1 MIENLRIQN
10 ELAVSLQNFGIQES
24 GRTQSGL
31 LMDDLVLVVEDEP
44 ALQELLRESLKLAG
58 FPAIFAGTLRQGFSM
73 ACNLSPRTILVDWNL
88 GEESGLMLVRM
99 LRAIPILRD
108 AAIIMVTSRDSEKDK
123 VLAFE
128 CGVDDYITKPYSPR
142 ELVARVK
149 AMRRRVEINSGNS
162 TINVGFLNI
171 EPHAHRAS
179 FMGRQL
185 PLRPKEFQLL
195 LFLAKSRGRIYS
207 HSQLLDQ
214 VWGGDADTGERTVD
228 AYVQRLRSALELAG
242 AGVMIETVR
251 GLGYCIPKDE
261 YA

>member
-1 MIENLRIQN
+1 MTEDLKLQT
-10 ELAVSLQNFGIQES
+10 ELAVSLKDLVAQES
-24 GRTQSGL
+24 SPTTTSPL
-31 LMDDLVLVVEDEP
+31 VDDLVLIVEDEL
-44 ALQELLRESLKLAG
+44 ALQELLSETVKLAG
-58 FPAIFAGTLRQGFSM
+58 FSSICAGTLHQGLSL
-73 ACNLSPRTILVDWNL
+73 ACNLTPRIILVDWNL

-99 LRAIPILRD
+99 IRAIPVMRD
-108 AAIIMVTSRDSEKDK
+108 AAIIMVTCRDSEKDK

-128 CGVDDYITKPYSPR
+128 CGVDDYVTKPFSAR

-149 AMRRRVEINSGNS
+149 AMRRRVEINSGKNA
-162 TINVGFLNI
+162 INFGLLNI

-179 FMGRQL
+179 FMGHPL
-185 PLRPKEFQLL
+185 SLRPKEFQLL

-207 HSQLLDQ
+207 RSQLLDQ

-242 AGVMIETVR
+242 AGGMIETVR